1 MLSQDFIN
9 ARKEELLKKKAELEE
24 QLGSIVK
31 IDRQSTEYDAKFPDF
46 GDKED
51 ENAAEV
57 AAYQN
62 NLSLEE
68 DLKFSLSRIDKALHN
83 MGNNTYGLCEKC
95 NAEIQPGR
103 LEAFPQATV
112 CMDCKQKDI

>member
-1 MLSQDFIN
+1 MLSKDFIN
-9 ARKEELLKKKAELEE
+9 TRKEELEKKKIELEE
-24 QLGSIVK
+24 QLSSIVK
-31 IDRQSTEYDAKFPDF
+31 IDRQSTEYDAKFPNF

-68 DLKFSLSRIDKALHN
+68 DLKFSLSRIDKSLQNIA
-83 MGNNTYGLCEKC
+83 NNTYGICEKC
-95 NAEIQPGR
+95 NGEIQPKR
-103 LEAFPQATV
+103 LEAFAQATV
-112 CMDCKQKDI
+112 CMECKQKVI

>member
-9 ARKEELLKKKAELEE
+9 ERKEELIQKKTELEE

-31 IDRQSTEYDAKFPDF
+31 IDRPNTEYDAAFPDF

-57 AAYQN
+57 ATYQK

-68 DLKFSLSRIDKALHN
+68 DLKFSLSRVDNALKAI
-83 MGNNTYGLCEKC
+83 NNNQYGVCEKC
-95 NAEIQPGR
+95 GKEINIDR
-103 LEAFPQATV
+103 LKAFAQATV
-112 CMDCKQKDI
+112 CMECKQKVI